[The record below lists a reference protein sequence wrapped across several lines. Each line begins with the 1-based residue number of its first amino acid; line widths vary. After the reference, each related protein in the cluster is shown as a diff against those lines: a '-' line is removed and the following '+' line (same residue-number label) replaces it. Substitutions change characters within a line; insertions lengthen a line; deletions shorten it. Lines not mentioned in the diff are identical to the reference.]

1 MAYLIEGTKLI
12 TVLGTAA
19 KDISDMDWNGLG
31 QKLSSLDVRAAAG
44 VFSDVGRLTRQ
55 IVEKFGSDKVK
66 KLMTEGTVPGTPII
80 DYTIYAITALELL
93 AGFGTPDRG
102 DTFTI
107 GKGKFDLVHE
117 RLGSAFPDD
126 RWLGEGA
133 EAYATQN
140 TDQRN
145 RAATMAGIDAM
156 MADILKTEA
165 TQVINLRRNMKTTR
179 DGLTACIAIALALK
193 AIQPPDVGESLSIMF
208 QLAVSLPALAAVVG
222 FLGQMVEDSR
232 SNADRVREAAQ
243 SYHAVKEGAAP
254 KRGSFIPVA
263 AAEQG
268 ESRVGSFEAVSSGV
282 SGSSAAAVS
291 GLTGDSGGQLA
302 SAKDSTGKP
311 GTLVHGAP
319 VVAQPSTPATAMPT
333 LAQLIAMSRKSATRS
348 GPTSRRQVAA
358 VGQQTEETTPP
369 AEEAA
374 IAGIVEAAD
383 STAGTRAAERA
394 PVVATGS
401 EQGAVA
407 RPAGRRGPTR

>member
-93 AGFGTPDRG
+93 AGFGTPDKG

-107 GKGKFDLVHE
+107 GKGKFDLIHE

-126 RWLGEGA
+126 RWLGDGA
-133 EAYATQN
+133 EAYAAQN

-156 MADILKTEA
+156 MADILKLEA
-165 TQVINLRRNMKTTR
+165 SQVIDLRRNMKITR

-193 AIQPPDVGESLSIMF
+193 AIQPPDAGESLSIMF
-208 QLAVSLPALAAVVG
+208 QLVVSLAALAAVVG
-222 FLGQMVEDSR
+222 FLGRMVEDSR
-232 SNADRVREAAQ
+232 TNADCVREAAA
-243 SYHAVKEGAAP
+243 SYREVQAAAVPKSASFNLAAIAEPGEARVGNFETLSGGVSGTSAKGASDAAS
-254 KRGSFIPVA
+254 GSAVPRADVEAGKTESPGDGEPVA
-263 AAEQG
+263 AQG
-268 ESRVGSFEAVSSGV
+268 PSTPAPTMPTVAQLMAMSGQAAKPSGRTSRQQV
-282 SGSSAAAVS
+282 
-291 GLTGDSGGQLA
+291 A
-302 SAKDSTGKP
+302 SAGER
-311 GTLVHGAP
+311 
-319 VVAQPSTPATAMPT
+319 STPATAPT
-333 LAQLIAMSRKSATRS
+333 DESPPAADVE
-348 GPTSRRQVAA
+348 GAA
-358 VGQQTEETTPP
+358 VGAQ
-369 AEEAA
+369 
-374 IAGIVEAAD
+374 
-383 STAGTRAAERA
+383 AERA
-394 PVVATGS
+394 PIEATAAAGGHS
-401 EQGAVA
+401 QASD
-407 RPAGRRGPTR
+407 PAGRSGRTR